1 MYLSRV
7 EIDINN
13 RRKIKDLTHVGVLHN
28 WVESSFPSEFE
39 SGVRTR
45 KLWRIDNLHE
55 KLFLLIVSQNAPS
68 VKKLEMYGVE
78 GTAQIKDYDIFLS
91 KIENGKKY
99 RFRVILNPVVS
110 KMDNNTGTRG
120 KTMPLANS
128 KHMQFLYDRSE
139 KNGFSLKKED
149 FHIVSRGHVTLK
161 KESMRELRLSKVV
174 YEGRLTVIDK
184 DKLKEA
190 LSKGIGKKK
199 AYGFGMMTLIQEE

>member
-13 RRKIKDLTHVGVLHN
+13 RRKIKDLTHVGALHN
-28 WVESSFPSEFE
+28 WVESSFPREFE

-55 KLFLLIVSQNAPS
+55 KVFLLIVSQNAPS

-78 GTAQIKDYDIFLS
+78 GTAQIKDYDKFLS

-110 KMDNNTGTRG
+110 KMGNNTGTRG

-139 KNGFSLKKED
+139 KNGFNLKKDD
-149 FHIVSRGHVTLK
+149 FHIVSRGRVTLK